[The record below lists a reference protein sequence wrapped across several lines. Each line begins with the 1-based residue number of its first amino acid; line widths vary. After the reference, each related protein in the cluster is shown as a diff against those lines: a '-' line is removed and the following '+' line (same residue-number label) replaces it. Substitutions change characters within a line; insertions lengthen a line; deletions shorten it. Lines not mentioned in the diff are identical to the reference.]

1 MLVGLV
7 LGRYNWVYLWFI
19 KDCWVLPCLALFAS
33 IDNLFSV
40 SLLLVLDFGLLV
52 LLTGP
57 HLWLWVFFSTLNRFC
72 IPLCVCVKQIMVL
85 VFGSSHCHLF
95 LNFYSLNPLGE

>member
-7 LGRYNWVYLWFI
+7 LGRCNWVYLWFI
-19 KDCWVLPCLALFAS
+19 EDCWVLLCLALFAS

-57 HLWLWVFFSTLNRFC
+57 SVAVGF
-72 IPLCVCVKQIMVL
+72 
-85 VFGSSHCHLF
+85 LF
-95 LNFYSLNPLGE
+95 NT

>member
-7 LGRYNWVYLWFI
+7 LGRCNWVYLWFI
-19 KDCWVLPCLALFAS
+19 KDCWVLLCLALFAS

-52 LLTGP
+52 FLTGP
-57 HLWLWVFFSTLNRFC
+57 SVAVGF
-72 IPLCVCVKQIMVL
+72 
-85 VFGSSHCHLF
+85 LF
-95 LNFYSLNPLGE
+95 NT